1 MNSVSKNPIQSLS
14 WTTLVMFALGFWI
27 SASLVIDVLIIPSL
41 LASGMMEQSG
51 FVTAGYLLFGLF
63 NHLELL
69 CAALIL
75 SGFLIFNRNHSL
87 PHLQERWSII
97 LSSLLLAIA
106 LIYTYGLT
114 PALSGFGFEMNLF
127 NGVHTMPTD
136 MISLQLSY
144 WLLEI
149 LKIVT
154 AITLLRWCYRD
165 SCQLN

>member
-1 MNSVSKNPIQSLS
+1 MNSVSKNSIQSLS
-14 WTTLVMFALGFWI
+14 WTTLVMLTLGFWI

-51 FVTAGYLLFGLF
+51 FVSAGYLLFGLF
-63 NHLELL
+63 NHFELL

-114 PALSGFGFEMNLF
+114 PVLSGFGFEMNLF
-127 NGVHTMPTD
+127 NGIHTIPTY
-136 MISLQLSY
+136 MITVQVGY
-144 WLLEI
+144 WLLEVF
-149 LKIVT
+149 KIIT
-154 AITLLRWCYRD
+154 GITLLRWCYRD
-165 SCQLN
+165 SCELN

>member
-1 MNSVSKNPIQSLS
+1 
-14 WTTLVMFALGFWI
+14 MFALGFWI
-27 SASLVIDVLIIPSL
+27 SASLVIDFLLIPSL

-51 FVTAGYLLFGLF
+51 FISVGYLLFGLF
-63 NHLELL
+63 NHLELF

-97 LSSLLLAIA
+97 LSGLLLGIA

-127 NGVHTMPTD
+127 NGVRAMPTE
-136 MISLQLSY
+136 MITLQWSY

-149 LKIVT
+149 MKIV
-154 AITLLRWCYRD
+154 ASITLLRWCYRD

>member
-87 PHLQERWSII
+87 PHLQ
-97 LSSLLLAIA
+97 
-106 LIYTYGLT
+106 
-114 PALSGFGFEMNLF
+114 
-127 NGVHTMPTD
+127 
-136 MISLQLSY
+136 
-144 WLLEI
+144 
-149 LKIVT
+149 
-154 AITLLRWCYRD
+154 
-165 SCQLN
+165 

>member
-1 MNSVSKNPIQSLS
+1 MNSVSKNSSSLPNWS
-14 WTTLVMFALGFWI
+14 TLVMFSLGFWI
-27 SASLVIDVLIIPSL
+27 SASLVIDFLMIPSL
-41 LASGMMEQSG
+41 LASGMMAQSG

-87 PHLQERWSII
+87 PHLQERWSMI
-97 LSSLLLAIA
+97 LSGLLLAIA
-106 LIYTYGLT
+106 LVYTYGLT

-127 NGVHTMPTD
+127 NGTNAIPMGMMT
-136 MISLQLSY
+136 LQWSY

-149 LKIVT
+149 IKIT
-154 AITLLRWCYRD
+154 LCITLLRWCYRD